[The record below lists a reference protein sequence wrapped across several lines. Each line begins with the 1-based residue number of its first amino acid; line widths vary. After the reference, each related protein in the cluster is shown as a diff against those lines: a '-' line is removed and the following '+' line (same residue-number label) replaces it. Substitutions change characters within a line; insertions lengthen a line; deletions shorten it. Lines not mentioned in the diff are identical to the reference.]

1 MEKSLEL
8 GYVGVEVKDPDGFGR
23 YLSSILGLKPGEP
36 ATDGAPTWR
45 LDGKAHRLIV
55 HEGPADDA
63 AYAGFVADSEADFD
77 RAVENLRATGAEV
90 TEGTD
95 AEKAVR
101 RVRGLVRTRA
111 PWGAVLE
118 FAWGLADAQTPFES
132 ELVPGGFVTENKGL
146 GHVVYFVSSADGG
159 LDVAG
164 KFVTEALGLA
174 LSDTLEVEQD
184 GIVARGGFYHC
195 NRRHH
200 SLALIELPIQLPQRL
215 NHIMVETV
223 SQDNVGLAYDRA
235 VEAGVPIAMELGKHA
250 NDRTFGFYSVTPAGF
265 HMEFGHGGVEV
276 DDSWKVLTYDRI
288 SAWGHHRPTPPP
300 ADAPHAEP
308 AGV

>member
-8 GYVGVEVKDPDGFGR
+8 GYVGVEVKDPAGLGR
-23 YLSSILGLKPGEP
+23 YLSSILGLKSGEP
-36 ATDGAPTWR
+36 TTEGAPTWR

-63 AYAGFVADSEADFD
+63 AYAGFVAHSEADFD
-77 RAVENLRATGAEV
+77 EAVETLTASGAEV
-90 TEGTD
+90 IQGTD
-95 AEKAVR
+95 EERESR

-118 FAWGLADAQTPFES
+118 FAWGLADAKTPFES

-146 GHVVYFVSSADGG
+146 GHVVYFVSAANGG
-159 LDVAG
+159 LDAAD
-164 KFVTEALGLA
+164 KFATEALGLT
-174 LSDTLEVEQD
+174 LSDTLVVEQH
-184 GIVARGGFYHC
+184 GMVVRGSFYHC

-200 SLALIELPIQLPQRL
+200 SLALIELPVTLPQTL

-235 VEAGVPIAMELGKHA
+235 KAAGVPIAMELGKHA

-265 HMEFGHGGVEV
+265 HMEFGFGGAEV
-276 DDSWKVLTYDRI
+276 DDTWKVLTYDRI
-288 SAWGHHRPTPPP
+288 SAWGHHG
-300 ADAPHAEP
+300 P
-308 AGV
+308 AGDPPQPETAAA